1 METLQIRLTKTMLD
15 KVDELITIGE
25 YPNRSEAIRDS
36 VRRML
41 DCKSGTGKVL
51 MFLWK
56 TFKDLLKLP
65 VKNKYWETNFL
76 LQKIGF

>member
-41 DCKSGTGKVL
+41 DRKSGTSEVL
-51 MFLWK
+51 NVSV
-56 TFKDLLKLP
+56 KDLQRFIKTAC
-65 VKNKYWETNFL
+65 KE
-76 LQKIGF
+76 